1 LNISW
6 QFLRLGHCG
15 EQLPA
20 LALGD
25 ADDCGAALR
34 ITEPLFQRALEEIQG
49 MRLAASR
56 SGSPKSHQP
65 KQ

>member
-34 ITEPLFQRALEEIQG
+34 ITEPLFQRALEEIQK

-56 SGSPKSHQP
+56 
-65 KQ
+65 